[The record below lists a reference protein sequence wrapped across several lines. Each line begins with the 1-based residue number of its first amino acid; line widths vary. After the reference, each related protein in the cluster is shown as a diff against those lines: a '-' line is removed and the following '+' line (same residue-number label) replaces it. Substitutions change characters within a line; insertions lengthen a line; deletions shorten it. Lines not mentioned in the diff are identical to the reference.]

1 MSWMKKTLTTLLA
14 AMLAVAFVCPAE
26 SFAAPVL
33 KRGSESGD
41 VWDLQYRLQLLG
53 YYKDRL
59 DGSYG
64 ANTVQAVKTFQK
76 AYGLPVDG
84 VAGTNTWRALKK
96 VSVNRDE
103 LQLLARLVYSEA
115 RGESFTG
122 QVAVAAVALNRLK
135 SKDFPNTLKGVIF
148 EPYAFTA
155 VMDGQYWLSPNKTA
169 YQAAWEAARGWDP
182 TNGALYY
189 FNPSIATSKW
199 IWSRP
204 QVGKIGKHIFA
215 K

>member
-169 YQAAWEAARGWDP
+169 YRAAWEAARGWDP

>member
-26 SFAAPVL
+26 FFAAPLL

-53 YYKDRL
+53 YYTDRL

-64 ANTVQAVKTFQK
+64 ANTVQAVKKFQK

-96 VSVNRDE
+96 VSVNRNE
-103 LQLLARLVYSEA
+103 MQMLAQLVYSEA

-155 VMDGQYWLSPNKTA
+155 VIDGQYWLSPNKTA
-169 YQAAWEAARGWDP
+169 YRAAWEAVRGWDP

-189 FNPSIATSKW
+189 FNPSTATSKW

-204 QVGKIGKHIFA
+204 QVVKIGKHIFA

>member
-122 QVAVAAVALNRLK
+122 QVAVAAVAMNRLQ

-169 YQAAWEAARGWDP
+169 YRAAWEAARGWDP

>member
-1 MSWMKKTLTTLLA
+1 MSWMKKTLTTLLS

-26 SFAAPVL
+26 SFAAPLL

-53 YYKDRL
+53 YYTDRL

-64 ANTVQAVKTFQK
+64 ANTVQAVKKFQK

-96 VSVNRDE
+96 VSVNRNE
-103 LQLLARLVYSEA
+103 MQMLAQLVYSEA

-155 VMDGQYWLSPNKTA
+155 VIDGQYWLSPNKTA
-169 YQAAWEAARGWDP
+169 YRAAWEAVRGWDP

-189 FNPSIATSKW
+189 FNPSTATSKW

-204 QVGKIGKHIFA
+204 QVVKIGKHIFA

>member
-26 SFAAPVL
+26 SFAAPLL

-53 YYKDRL
+53 YYTDRL

-64 ANTVQAVKTFQK
+64 ANTVQAVKKFQK

-96 VSVNRDE
+96 VSVNRNE
-103 LQLLARLVYSEA
+103 MQMLAQLVYSEA
-115 RGESFTG
+115 RGESYTG

-155 VMDGQYWLSPNKTA
+155 VIDGQYWLSPNKTA
-169 YQAAWEAARGWDP
+169 YRAAWEAVRGWDP

-189 FNPSIATSKW
+189 FNPSTATSKW

-204 QVGKIGKHIFA
+204 QVVKIGKHIFA

>member
-26 SFAAPVL
+26 SFAAPLL

-53 YYKDRL
+53 YYTDRL

-64 ANTVQAVKTFQK
+64 ANTVQAVKKFQK

-96 VSVNRDE
+96 VSVNRNE
-103 LQLLARLVYSEA
+103 MQMLAQLVYSEA

-155 VMDGQYWLSPNKTA
+155 VIDGQYWLSPNKTA
-169 YQAAWEAARGWDP
+169 YRAAWEAVRGSDP

-189 FNPSIATSKW
+189 FNPSTATSKW

-204 QVGKIGKHIFA
+204 QVVKIGKHIFA

>member
-26 SFAAPVL
+26 SFAAPLL

-53 YYKDRL
+53 YYTDRL

-64 ANTVQAVKTFQK
+64 ANTVQAVKKFQK

-96 VSVNRDE
+96 VSVNRNE
-103 LQLLARLVYSEA
+103 MQMLAQLVYSEA

-155 VMDGQYWLSPNKTA
+155 VIDGQYWLSPNKTA
-169 YQAAWEAARGWDP
+169 YRAAWEAVRGWDP

-189 FNPSIATSKW
+189 FNPSTATSKW

-204 QVGKIGKHIFA
+204 QVVKIGKHIFA